1 MSQQALSTII
11 PSIDSIKPAFG
22 MAPSLP
28 KSYKVAIFEE
38 KDKPLTIKEVEMKE
52 PAAGEL
58 LIKVEAC
65 GICHSDAAV
74 QSGQMGNS
82 L

>member
-1 MSQQALSTII
+1 MSQQALSNII
-11 PSIDSIKPAFG
+11 PSIDTIKSALR

-38 KDKPLTIKEVEMKE
+38 KDKPLTIKEVDLKE

-58 LIKVEAC
+58 LVKTEAC
-65 GICHSDAAV
+65 GVCHSDAAV
-74 QSGQMGNS
+74 QSGQMGNG

>member
-1 MSQQALSTII
+1 MSQQAQSTII
-11 PSIDSIKPAFG
+11 PSFDSIKSALG
-22 MAPSLP
+22 MATSLP

-65 GICHSDAAV
+65 GVCHSDAEVKA
-74 QSGQMGNS
+74 GHFGNS